1 MSPNLF
7 KLEWMKDPYRYMN
20 FPEYG
25 FPHWPYSP
33 ARPISKIGRYWDS
46 KIYNSPVGLS
56 FNVRS
61 NSFDEETCLTL
72 KICPS
77 TKKFNFSKV
86 CLKKFFKDLFSNCLL
101 PTIFTVPYFF
111 PFYSLKC

>member
-1 MSPNLF
+1 
-7 KLEWMKDPYRYMN
+7 MN

-33 ARPISKIGRYWDS
+33 ARPISKIGGYWDS
-46 KIYNSPVGLS
+46 QIYNSPVGLR

-72 KICPS
+72 KICPR
-77 TKKFNFSKV
+77 TKKFKNSKF
-86 CLKKFFKDLFSNCLL
+86 C
-101 PTIFTVPYFF
+101 P
-111 PFYSLKC
+111 

>member
-1 MSPNLF
+1 
-7 KLEWMKDPYRYMN
+7 MN

-33 ARPISKIGRYWDS
+33 ARPISKIGGYGDS
-46 KIYNSPVGLS
+46 QIYNSPVGLR

-77 TKKFNFSKV
+77 TKKFKFSKV
-86 CLKKFFKDLFSNCLL
+86 CLKFFLRTGLQTSFFKPLKAYNIFS
-101 PTIFTVPYFF
+101 
-111 PFYSLKC
+111 PFIA